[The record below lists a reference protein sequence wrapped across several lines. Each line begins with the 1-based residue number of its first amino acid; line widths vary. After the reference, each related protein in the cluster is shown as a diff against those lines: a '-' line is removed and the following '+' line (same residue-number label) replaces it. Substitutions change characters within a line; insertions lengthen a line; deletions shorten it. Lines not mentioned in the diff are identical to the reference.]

1 MNKQERLFSAIGG
14 VDDAL
19 LERSEKTIQK
29 RKSSAWVR
37 WGAAAA
43 CLALMLFSVIQ
54 SYGAV
59 PDGRHDL
66 PDDPS
71 TADDPVGVP
80 PDSPGE
86 AAQLPEG
93 GAGSFHLLQFT
104 VSAEGIREEPLAPEQ
119 IPAFY
124 LFVDETVYFT
134 TESGGV
140 FTVQPI
146 LDTDRSPGPPTC
158 YLEITHMSDASPQA
172 AAEITRAALAADYQ
186 EVSEISESARGLH
199 LHAGNGTDWDDLH
212 REVDIVEDGS
222 GGVFLLSINYFLE
235 AAEGHGVRL
244 RDIANTFCVLDDD
257 SAAWMGDLRDTADAM
272 TRGALAE
279 RWPQDL
285 LAEGAMVSCYGRDV
299 SGEVSVAGIDCTVDG
314 TGDTPTAVVSVRLNR
329 LEDSAD
335 FLTMELHWTGSGWL
349 ADFAGLEK

>member
-29 RKSSAWVR
+29 RKSSAWMR
-37 WGAAAA
+37 WGAAA
-43 CLALMLFSVIQ
+43 CLALVIF
-54 SYGAV
+54 GAIRLYSA
-59 PDGRHDL
+59 PTDGGFDQ
-66 PDDPS
+66 PDDP
-71 TADDPVGVP
+71 TVGGDPAGVP
-80 PDSPGE
+80 PDGPGE

-93 GAGSFHLLQFT
+93 SAGSFHLLQFT
-104 VSAEGIREEPLAPEQ
+104 VPAEDIRTGAPAPEQ

-140 FTVQPI
+140 FTIQPI

-158 YLEITHMSDASPQA
+158 YLEISRMLNTSPQN
-172 AAEITRAALAADYQ
+172 AAEITRATLSTIYQ
-186 EVSEISESARGLH
+186 EVSEISESAGRLC
-199 LHAGNGTDWDDLH
+199 LRAGNGTDWDDLQ

-222 GGVFLLSINYFLE
+222 GGVFLLSVNYFLE
-235 AAEGHGVRL
+235 AAEGHGMRL

-257 SAAWMGDLRDTADAM
+257 SAAWMGDLRDAANTL
-272 TRGALAE
+272 TRGALADQ
-279 RWPQDL
+279 WPQDL

-299 SGEVSVAGIDCTVDG
+299 SGEVSVAAIDCTVDD
-314 TGDTPTAVVSVRLNR
+314 TGDTPAAVVSVRLNR